1 VLPCRTD
8 VVDRGGHRMI
18 KKLFYA
24 VLSFWLLKKYV
35 LPYVNKRREQSAG
48 GE

>member
-1 VLPCRTD
+1 VL
-8 VVDRGGHRMI
+8 

-35 LPYVNKRREQSAG
+35 LPYFDKRRQESAG
-48 GE
+48 RE

>member
-1 VLPCRTD
+1 VL
-8 VVDRGGHRMI
+8 

-35 LPYVNKRREQSAG
+35 LPYFDKRSQDSAG

>member
-1 VLPCRTD
+1 ML
-8 VVDRGGHRMI
+8 

-35 LPYVNKRREQSAG
+35 LPYFDKRQQSEG